1 MRSRRGV
8 LASLAFLLA
17 LPVTALY
24 QLVMGTG
31 AEAVIHG
38 ALALGAALMAFAVF
52 DFEAPTWATCMGS
65 VTAGALAAVFL
76 LQGASEVTHAA
87 ALTHLAYRVV
97 GQRLEGWLGDAFMA
111 WCVVVLVADRE
122 LRRRTLGVVA
132 MAMVACVKACS
143 LGLAYQGAS
152 LDAAAP
158 SLKIL
163 WLAPFVW
170 LLLESASSRP
180 K

>member
-1 MRSRRGV
+1 VRSRRGL

-24 QLVMGTG
+24 QLAVGTG

-52 DFEAPTWATCMGS
+52 DFEAPTWATWMGS
-65 VTAGALAAVFL
+65 VAAGALAAIFL
-76 LQGASEVTHAA
+76 LQGAGDVTHGAV
-87 ALTHLAYRVV
+87 LTHLAYQVV
-97 GQRLEGWLGDAFMA
+97 GQRLEGWLGDSFMA
-111 WCVVVLVADRE
+111 WCVVVLVVDRE

-132 MAMVACVKACS
+132 MAMVALVKACS

-152 LDAAAP
+152 LDAEAP
-158 SLKIL
+158 FLKIL
-163 WLAPFVW
+163 WLAPFAW
-170 LLLESASSRP
+170 LLFESASSRP